1 MDQVKLLENNWKTEL
16 ESSNK
21 KCREIEQEGEEKTKI
36 LESNIKNLNNEKE
49 DILQQSKEKDDH
61 IQKLG

>member
-1 MDQVKLLENNWKTEL
+1 MDQVKLLENNWKIEL

-21 KCREIEQEGEEKTKI
+21 KCREIEQEGEEKIKI

-49 DILQQSKEKDDH
+49 DILRQSKEKDDH